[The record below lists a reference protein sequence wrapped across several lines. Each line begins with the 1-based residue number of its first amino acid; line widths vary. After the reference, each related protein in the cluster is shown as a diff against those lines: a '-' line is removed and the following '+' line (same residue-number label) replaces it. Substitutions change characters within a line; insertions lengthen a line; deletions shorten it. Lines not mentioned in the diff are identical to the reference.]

1 MTSRAFIDLEKRSR
15 AINRKRYLR
24 IFIVLLIILIA
35 GVLAYMEFIK
45 SKKPIMKKQISVE
58 NKIETIKK
66 PIVDVN
72 TTKIKKP
79 IVDMNVVSIKKP
91 VIDVNRTKIIK
102 QKVLKKEVDKTEKY
116 NTVFLTPTIVI
127 PKIKKPEIKSS
138 RIEKKIDI
146 PKAKKQ
152 LPIIKEKKKFNIIVK
167 SLENE
172 DSLLKKNQANE
183 NFETTLNLSK
193 YYYKKSKFEKAILW
207 SKKANHYKSSSF
219 KPWLIYAKAKIKQNK
234 KDEAIKA
241 VETFL
246 SYFNSDVAQKFLQ
259 NIKGK
264 K

>member
-1 MTSRAFIDLEKRSR
+1 MKSRAFMDLEKRSR

-24 IFIVLLIILIA
+24 IFIVLLIIFILS
-35 GVLAYMEFIK
+35 VLAYMEFMK
-45 SKKPIMKKQISVE
+45 SKKPIMKKKISVE
-58 NKIETIKK
+58 NKIDAIKKPVVDMNITSIKK
-66 PIVDVN
+66 PIVDANV
-72 TTKIKKP
+72 TK
-79 IVDMNVVSIKKP
+79 
-91 VIDVNRTKIIK
+91 TIK
-102 QKVLKKEVDKTEKY
+102 QKVLKKEVAKTEKY

-127 PKIKKPEIKSS
+127 PQIKKPEIKSS
-138 RIEKKIDI
+138 KIEKKIAI

-152 LPIIKEKKKFNIIVK
+152 LPIIKEKKKINIIVK

-193 YYYKKSKFEKAILW
+193 YYFKKSKFEKAILW

-246 SYFNSDVAQKFLQ
+246 SYFNSAVAEKFLQ
-259 NIKGK
+259 NIKGQK
-264 K
+264 

>member
-1 MTSRAFIDLEKRSR
+1 MDLEKRSR

-24 IFIVLLIILIA
+24 IFIVLLIIFILS
-35 GVLAYMEFIK
+35 VLAYIEFMK
-45 SKKPIMKKQISVE
+45 SKKPIMKKQIIVE
-58 NKIETIKK
+58 NKI
-66 PIVDVN
+66 D
-72 TTKIKKP
+72 TTKKP
-79 IVDMNVVSIKKP
+79 IVDMNVTSVKKP
-91 VIDVNRTKIIK
+91 IVDANRTKITK

-127 PKIKKPEIKSS
+127 PKIKKPEIRSS
-138 RIEKKIDI
+138 KIEKKIDI
-146 PKAKKQ
+146 PKPKKQ
-152 LPIIKEKKKFNIIVK
+152 LPVIKENKKINIIVK

-193 YYYKKSKFEKAILW
+193 YYFKKSKYEKAILW
-207 SKKANHYKSSSF
+207 SKKANHYKPSSF

-246 SYFNSDVAQKFLQ
+246 SYFNSAVAEKFLQ
-259 NIKGK
+259 NIKGQK
-264 K
+264 